1 MAGDR
6 FVLLGLARPRATW
19 FGEVSRWAT
28 TAIVAAEFVKCVSA
42 EELRARVQSGRRWSA
57 ALLDG
62 SLPAVDRDL
71 LAGLRDAGCAPIVVD
86 DRDRGDRWRAI
97 GAAAVLPST
106 FDRGALLDVLE
117 SVAVAVSRAA
127 VSGDDAFG
135 EGDADRG
142 GALVVAAC
150 GPGGTGAST
159 IAAAIAQGLARRQ
172 RATVLADLARN
183 AEQAVL
189 HDVRE
194 VVPGIQELVEA
205 HRSAT
210 LTDDDVRALTFS
222 IVERGYSLLLG
233 LRRARYWPVLRPRS
247 FAAAFSSLCRAY
259 DAVVCDVTAD
269 VESEDDG
276 GSTDVEERNVAART
290 AVLDA
295 DVVLVVGRAGVKGV
309 HALVRVLGEMVS
321 AGVESDRL
329 LPVITMAPRSPRARA
344 EVADALGELRR
355 PALGGGASP
364 SPIFVPA
371 KNVEQCFRDGV
382 ALPGAVVDKVTD
394 AALAVAARAGVRHR
408 AGPEPALV
416 APGSLGSFT
425 AGFDDR

>member
-1 MAGDR
+1 
-6 FVLLGLARPRATW
+6 
-19 FGEVSRWAT
+19 
-28 TAIVAAEFVKCVSA
+28 
-42 EELRARVQSGRRWSA
+42 
-57 ALLDG
+57 
-62 SLPAVDRDL
+62 LPAVDRDL
-71 LAGLRDAGCAPIVVD
+71 LASLRDAGCAPIVVD
-86 DRDRGDRWRAI
+86 DRDRADRWRAI

-127 VSGDDAFG
+127 VAGDDAFAG
-135 EGDADRG
+135 GDDGRG
-142 GALVVAAC
+142 RALVVAVC

-159 IAAAIAQGLARRQ
+159 IAAAVAQGLARRE
-172 RATVLADLARN
+172 RTTLLADLARN

-205 HRSAT
+205 HRSGT
-210 LTDDDVRALTFS
+210 LGDDDVRALTFS
-222 IVERGYSLLLG
+222 IVERGYALLLG

-269 VESEDDG
+269 VEGEDDG
-276 GSTDVEERNVAART
+276 GSTDVEERNIAART

-295 DVVLVVGRAGVKGV
+295 DVVLVVGRAGVKGI
-309 HALVRVLGEMVS
+309 HALVRVLGELVS

-329 LPVITMAPRSPRARA
+329 LPVLTMAPRSPRARA
-344 EVADALGELRR
+344 EVADALSELRR
-355 PALGGGASP
+355 PALGGGATP
-364 SPIFVPA
+364 SAIFVPA

-382 ALPGAVVDKVTD
+382 ALPGSIVDKVTD
-394 AALAVAARAGVRHR
+394 AAIAVATR
-408 AGPEPALV
+408 AGPRHRSTAEPELV
-416 APGSLGSFT
+416 TPGSLGSFT
-425 AGFDDR
+425 ASFDDL

>member
-42 EELRARVQSGRRWSA
+42 EELRARVHGGRRWSA

-62 SLPAVDRDL
+62 SLPSVDRDL
-71 LAGLRDAGCAPIVVD
+71 LAAVRDAGCAPIVVD
-86 DRDRGDRWRAI
+86 DRDRADRWRAL

-117 SVAVAVSRAA
+117 SVAVAVTRASVA
-127 VSGDDAFG
+127 GDDAFG
-135 EGDADRG
+135 DDESSDR
-142 GALVVAAC
+142 ALVVAVC

-159 IAAAIAQGLARRQ
+159 VAAAVAQGLARRG
-172 RATVLADLARN
+172 RATLLADLARN
-183 AEQAVL
+183 AEQALL

-205 HRSAT
+205 HRSGT

-247 FAAAFSSLCRAY
+247 FAAAFVSLCRAY

-269 VESEDDG
+269 VEGEDDG

-295 DVVLVVGRAGVKGV
+295 DVVLVVGRPGVKGV
-309 HALVRVLGEMVS
+309 HALVRVLGELS
-321 AGVESDRL
+321 GAGVDAARL

-344 EVADALGELRR
+344 EVVDAIAELRR
-355 PALGGGASP
+355 TAVGGGASM
-364 SPIFVPA
+364 SPIFVPS

-382 ALPGAVVDKVTD
+382 ALPGAVVDKITD
-394 AALAVAARAGVRHR
+394 AVLAVAARSGARTRG
-408 AGPEPALV
+408 AAEPV
-416 APGSLGSFT
+416 AVTPGSLGSFT
-425 AGFDDR
+425 AGFDDL